1 MADVSMLEVRA
12 RRQAERRRLGATIA
26 TLLLTCGGLASTAD
40 DANAADATD
49 ANPTDT
55 HLDRGLLYMELGE
68 YARALHEFEQVMQIA
83 YLSTDIREQAEVYAD
98 IARRNK
104 AGERL
109 TLTSFVAAG
118 AGYYRELSSAATQAT
133 GDNPASDAFLPLR
146 VNGGLH
152 YLTESSYSIDGSLD
166 YRFRNYDNSA
176 RRDDRD
182 LRWSGS
188 VTRSLERGSQSI
200 GVRGRASYRGDPG
213 YRHDYGL
220 FIKRGMV
227 LASDNRLTVELDVYR
242 RDYPS
247 EQNERNYTN
256 AGVSTTWNR
265 AEADGRGSLGVT
277 LNVGYEWAK
286 NDRPDG
292 DQTYYGLSVDWGRD
306 IGKST
311 SIFLFGWY
319 EHNGFHRDRVIF
331 DEPDARVGVDIRA
344 DDLYEFGGGLVHRIG
359 DGWTLRPEVLY
370 TRDESTATFGN
381 YSAIELWVA
390 VRRAF

>member
-12 RRQAERRRLGATIA
+12 RRQAERRRLGATFA
-26 TLLLTCGGLASTAD
+26 TLLLTCGGMASTAS
-40 DANAADATD
+40 D
-49 ANPTDT
+49 ANPTDS
-55 HLDRGLLYMELGE
+55 HLDRGLHYMELGE
-68 YARALHEFEQVMQIA
+68 YARALYEFEQVMQIE
-83 YLSTDIREQAEVYAD
+83 YLSADIREQAEVYAD

-118 AGYYRELSSAATQAT
+118 AGYYREISTASTRAT
-133 GDNPASDAFLPLR
+133 GDNPASDAFVPLR
-146 VNGGLH
+146 VNGGLN
-152 YLTESSYSIDGSLD
+152 YLTEGGYSIDGSLD

-182 LRWSGS
+182 LRWNGS
-188 VTRSLERGSQSI
+188 VTRSLENGSQSI
-200 GVRGRASYRGDPG
+200 GIRGRASYRGDPG

-220 FIKRGMV
+220 FIERGMV
-227 LASDNRLTVELDVYR
+227 LDSDNRLTVELDVRR

-265 AEADGRGSLGVT
+265 AEADGRASLGLT

-331 DEPDARVGVDIRA
+331 DENDAPAGVDNRA
-344 DDLYEFGGGLVHRIG
+344 DDLYEFGGGLVHRIS

-370 TRDESTATFGN
+370 TRDESTAIFGN
-381 YSAIELWVA
+381 YSAIELWFA